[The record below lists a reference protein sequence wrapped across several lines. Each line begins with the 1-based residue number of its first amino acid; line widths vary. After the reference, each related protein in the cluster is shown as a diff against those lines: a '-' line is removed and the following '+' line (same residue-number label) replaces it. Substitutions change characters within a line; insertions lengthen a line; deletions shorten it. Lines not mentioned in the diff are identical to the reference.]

1 MKLINK
7 RICAGVISLA
17 ITAAF
22 LNSMPITSRKDAN
35 IYAKAAESNK
45 SDAIYGDVNSDDVI
59 DVFDLILA
67 RETVIGEE
75 YIKEADLD
83 GDKDLD
89 EDDIYYLEGFLL
101 GKTKSFPIYNNFD
114 EDSDGVSDYLEVE
127 VFETNFRNDDTD
139 KDGLSDYFEIYL
151 LESDPKVDG
160 KEVLEDPD
168 EDNLINRDESIALTD
183 PFSDDTDKDNIS
195 DYDEVKK
202 YGTKPLDDDSDDDDL
217 TDADE
222 IKLNLDPLNDATNGV
237 PDGERIIEQV
247 VEADNPIL
255 SEINTEENAYNL
267 SLIVNASGC
276 VDSCLEV
283 VSSGYSYIM
292 KDGSAIGEVPEFIYD
307 EKYNI
312 EDITLKFEIKED
324 FRESVIDLYAES
336 YSVAA
341 DEELSGIKRLNIFK
355 YFEEINSVMPIET
368 QYDVDN
374 NIVYVTISKDNFE
387 INEETGSYE
396 IGSYSLVDLEVWAA
410 LMNESCEETETVA
423 EISDI
428 DGNVLRTA
436 EVNILSDEKKSGFKD
451 RAEKTL
457 KAIFKNYASR
467 LINSFHE
474 EAGEYSSANVVTLG
488 GHKYAIINKRC
499 SWEEAEKECERLGGH
514 LMTLNNSFEFSFL
527 QSALTSGT
535 TKNHYWLGAYYSS
548 GEWKWV
554 DTAQRADFLYSLSK
568 TISGYK
574 ATIRDYYT
582 YVGSQFYYADGM
594 SYSRNSSLEAGAFIC
609 EWDSNNAYNR
619 GRTNFSGGVLVSA
632 GMHRYVLKS
641 VLTKGSKTDTDN
653 DGIPDYDELDLKSIE
668 KIGGKGATQVSWL
681 QEYNY
686 ICNNKVSTLVKK
698 WESNNK
704 ISKVLGD
711 STSITIEYPKIETDP
726 TTKDTDGDYYID
738 PLDKDI
744 KKTNPMVIPVEYID
758 DSWMLEY
765 YPFVIDMN
773 LPPKPPTD
781 LYDRQ
786 PKVLEKY
793 PEGDA
798 VYSVKENNIED
809 GYLTKGQLSY
819 YRDITVNKKSEFKLN
834 IDKPSDFKIIMTF
847 DNSED
852 VNAILNNEDF
862 LTIKTKKSII
872 PGAAYKYV
880 TLNEENISSN
890 AIEYNFAIGSGIDYI
905 ITINNSLLSSNF
917 NFTIYQDNWVYAPN
931 GGIRTG
937 VIEPHSNL
945 KVIETY
951 FTADVVYKIM
961 CGHRQKTGF
970 PPYGNSYDAPL
981 NDEFILN
988 YVNRESVREFA
999 PFVAKGLE
1007 IGFENKNAILEFLEK
1022 NGELKNGVGYVVM
1035 LVEGAYNF
1043 VEKAPTGFIPIV
1055 GDILDGVDIMESVIT
1070 IGEKCKL
1077 ADIKELE
1084 EALKTGKLNVCVS
1097 SRSSVMLENYPPT
1110 FSAWNEPTK
1119 NNWKELRY
1127 INRYYRGY
1135 NDSNI
1140 LDMGWEYRRSGEI
1153 IAFTEEMK
1161 NVKKDGEEWTFYD

>member
-7 RICAGVISLA
+7 RICAGVTSLA
-17 ITAAF
+17 ITATI
-22 LNSMPITSRKDAN
+22 LNSMPITSRKDSN
-35 IYAKAAESNK
+35 IYAKAVESNK

-59 DVFDLILA
+59 DIFDLILA
-67 RETVIGEE
+67 REAVIDKK

-89 EDDIYYLEGFLL
+89 EDDIYYLNGFLL

-114 EDSDGVSDYLEVE
+114 EDSDRVSDYLEVE

-160 KEVLEDPD
+160 KEALEDPD
-168 EDNLINRDESIALTD
+168 EDNLINLDESIALTD

-202 YGTKPLDDDSDDDDL
+202 YGTKPLDDDSDGDSL

-307 EKYNI
+307 EKYNV
-312 EDITLKFEIKED
+312 EDITFKFEIKED

-436 EVNILSDEKKSGFKD
+436 EINILSDEKKSGFKD

-457 KAIFKNYASR
+457 KAIFKNYASK
-467 LINSFHE
+467 LINSFRGE
-474 EAGEYSSANVVTLG
+474 TGEYSAANVVTLG
-488 GHKYAIINKRC
+488 GHKYAVINKRC

-574 ATIRDYYT
+574 ATIKDYYK

-609 EWDSNNAYNR
+609 EWDSNSAYNR
-619 GRTNFSGGVLVSA
+619 GRANFSGGVLVSA
-632 GMHRYVLKS
+632 GMNRYVLKAA
-641 VLTKGSKTDTDN
+641 LTKGSKTDTDN

-668 KIGGKGATQVSWL
+668 KIGGKGATQVSWQ
-681 QEYNY
+681 QEYDY
-686 ICNNKVSTLVKK
+686 IYDRYSTKATTIIPK
-698 WESNNK
+698 WTSNNK
-704 ISKVLGD
+704 ITRMVVLQFQA
-711 STSITIEYPKIETDP
+711 
-726 TTKDTDGDYYID
+726 
-738 PLDKDI
+738 L
-744 KKTNPMVIPVEYID
+744 NH
-758 DSWMLEY
+758 
-765 YPFVIDMN
+765 
-773 LPPKPPTD
+773 
-781 LYDRQ
+781 
-786 PKVLEKY
+786 
-793 PEGDA
+793 
-798 VYSVKENNIED
+798 
-809 GYLTKGQLSY
+809 QL
-819 YRDITVNKKSEFKLN
+819 
-834 IDKPSDFKIIMTF
+834 
-847 DNSED
+847 
-852 VNAILNNEDF
+852 
-862 LTIKTKKSII
+862 
-872 PGAAYKYV
+872 
-880 TLNEENISSN
+880 
-890 AIEYNFAIGSGIDYI
+890 
-905 ITINNSLLSSNF
+905 
-917 NFTIYQDNWVYAPN
+917 
-931 GGIRTG
+931 
-937 VIEPHSNL
+937 
-945 KVIETY
+945 
-951 FTADVVYKIM
+951 
-961 CGHRQKTGF
+961 
-970 PPYGNSYDAPL
+970 
-981 NDEFILN
+981 
-988 YVNRESVREFA
+988 
-999 PFVAKGLE
+999 
-1007 IGFENKNAILEFLEK
+1007 
-1022 NGELKNGVGYVVM
+1022 
-1035 LVEGAYNF
+1035 
-1043 VEKAPTGFIPIV
+1043 
-1055 GDILDGVDIMESVIT
+1055 
-1070 IGEKCKL
+1070 
-1077 ADIKELE
+1077 
-1084 EALKTGKLNVCVS
+1084 
-1097 SRSSVMLENYPPT
+1097 
-1110 FSAWNEPTK
+1110 
-1119 NNWKELRY
+1119 
-1127 INRYYRGY
+1127 
-1135 NDSNI
+1135 
-1140 LDMGWEYRRSGEI
+1140 
-1153 IAFTEEMK
+1153 
-1161 NVKKDGEEWTFYD
+1161 